1 MEPINFGHP
10 MYGTPTKHKT
20 RRKNEHLRACKAWK
34 ARHGALMAWFQ
45 YVSVPLGQPVY
56 HSLPQWLVE
65 LILKKTVHA
74 IRSSFFVDETILDVD
89 PLCSVSNF
97 GPTMIAICWII
108 MPKRCDEIYLTPLY
122 SYNSSDDD
130 DDDDDDEF
138 VWKYT
143 LLHTSEQE
151 QGPAVTSGLVGHHG
165 HGTGFKMANSLVF
178 DPFRP
183 PNQSFQSF
191 QSLVSVHFDATPH
204 SPKDVIST
212 STSTFFLP
220 PSRRRGGVSWWNWW
234 GLAPSKSCGEIWDSD
249 GVCVQGFA
257 TETTE
262 KRRPHADSSFFPAHI
277 THLLF
282 KKLSQITS
290 P

>member
-122 SYNSSDDD
+122 SYI
-130 DDDDDDEF
+130 
-138 VWKYT
+138 VVMMMMT
-143 LLHTSEQE
+143 T
-151 QGPAVTSGLVGHHG
+151 T
-165 HGTGFKMANSLVF
+165 TTMSLCENIRF
-178 DPFRP
+178 YILRSKNRDPP
-183 PNQSFQSF
+183 
-191 QSLVSVHFDATPH
+191 
-204 SPKDVIST
+204 
-212 STSTFFLP
+212 
-220 PSRRRGGVSWWNWW
+220 
-234 GLAPSKSCGEIWDSD
+234 
-249 GVCVQGFA
+249 
-257 TETTE
+257 
-262 KRRPHADSSFFPAHI
+262 
-277 THLLF
+277 
-282 KKLSQITS
+282 
-290 P
+290 